1 VSTEP
6 PRSGGNEHRVRSG
19 GDEHPV
25 RSGGNEPPVR
35 FGPAELGRSAELA
48 PGVHFLFT
56 GRVGGVSAA
65 PYDTLNLCGA
75 VGDDPAAVAE
85 NRRLTA
91 RACGLADGRLVWMR
105 QVHGVAVRY
114 ANVSSAGYEGA
125 GSAWHDAAGSAGHE
139 GAGSAWHDAAGSA
152 GHEGAGSAWHDAAGS
167 DELRGGGRPP
177 GAEPASET
185 LPEADASFT
194 DVPGLGL
201 GVLVADCAP
210 VLVADPEA
218 RIVGVA
224 HAGREGMAA
233 GVVTELLSAMSA
245 AGADP
250 ARMHA
255 VIGPHICGGCYEV
268 PAELRDRIAGKVPE
282 SGCVTRKGTP
292 GVDVG
297 AGVEA
302 QLARAGLA
310 SVASDPRCTA
320 ETPSLYSYRRD
331 GRTGRLAGLIWLT
344 S

>member
-1 VSTEP
+1 M
-6 PRSGGNEHRVRSG
+6 
-19 GDEHPV
+19 
-25 RSGGNEPPVR
+25 
-35 FGPAELGRSAELA
+35 
-48 PGVHFLFT
+48 HFLFT

-65 PYDTLNLCGA
+65 PYDTLNLGGA

-105 QVHGVAVRY
+105 QVHGVAVQY
-114 ANVSSAGYEGA
+114 ASV
-125 GSAWHDAAGSAGHE
+125 GSAEHEAVGSPGHDAAGLAGHDAAGSGEFGAAGH
-139 GAGSAWHDAAGSA
+139 
-152 GHEGAGSAWHDAAGS
+152 
-167 DELRGGGRPP
+167 P
-177 GAEPASET
+177 

-210 VLVADPEA
+210 VLLADPEA
-218 RIVGVA
+218 GLVGVA

-302 QLARAGLA
+302 QLARAGVA
-310 SVASDPRCTA
+310 AVASDPRCTA

-331 GRTGRLAGLIWLT
+331 GRTGRLAGLIWLA

>member
-1 VSTEP
+1 VS
-6 PRSGGNEHRVRSG
+6 
-19 GDEHPV
+19 
-25 RSGGNEPPVR
+25 
-35 FGPAELGRSAELA
+35 AELGRPAELA
-48 PGVHFLFT
+48 PGVLFLFT
-56 GRVGGVSAA
+56 GRGGGVSAE
-65 PYDTLNLCGA
+65 PYDTLNLGGS
-75 VGDDPAAVAE
+75 VGDDPASVAE

-91 RACGLADGRLVWMR
+91 RACGLPDGRLAWMR
-105 QVHGVAVRY
+105 QVHGVTVRY
-114 ANVSSAGYEGA
+114 ADAGTGTGA
-125 GSAWHDAAGSAGHE
+125 GTTEH
-139 GAGSAWHDAAGSA
+139 
-152 GHEGAGSAWHDAAGS
+152 
-167 DELRGGGRPP
+167 P
-177 GAEPASET
+177 

-194 DVPGLGL
+194 DVAGLGL

-210 VLVADPEA
+210 VLLADPEA
-218 RIVGVA
+218 RVVGVA

-268 PAELRDRIAGKVPE
+268 PGEMRDRVAGKVPE

-297 AGVEA
+297 AGVAA
-302 QLARAGLA
+302 QLARAGVA
-310 SVASDPRCTA
+310 AVASDPRCTA

-331 GRTGRLAGLIWLT
+331 GQTGRLAGLVWLA

>member
-1 VSTEP
+1 MSTEP
-6 PRSGGNEHRVRSG
+6 SKA
-19 GDEHPV
+19 
-25 RSGGNEPPVR
+25 
-35 FGPAELGRSAELA
+35 PAEPGRPAELA
-48 PGVHFLFT
+48 PGVLFLFT
-56 GRVGGVSAA
+56 GRCGGISAA
-65 PYDTLNLCGA
+65 PYDTLNLGGA

-91 RACGLADGRLVWMR
+91 RTCGLADGRLAWMR

-114 ANVSSAGYEGA
+114 ADAGFAE
-125 GSAWHDAAGSAGHE
+125 HHAAGHPAE
-139 GAGSAWHDAAGSA
+139 ADPA
-152 GHEGAGSAWHDAAGS
+152 E
-167 DELRGGGRPP
+167 RP
-177 GAEPASET
+177 

-210 VLVADPEA
+210 VLLADPQA
-218 RIVGVA
+218 RIIGAA

-268 PAELRDRIAGKVPE
+268 PAEMRARIAGKVPE

-292 GVDVG
+292 GIDVG

-302 QLARAGLA
+302 QLAGPGSPPSPAIRGAR
-310 SVASDPRCTA
+310 PRRRRCTRTAATAGPAGSPAWSGWRHDGQVTPRSRPRHRPRAPGGPPPPGARPGTA
-320 ETPSLYSYRRD
+320 E
-331 GRTGRLAGLIWLT
+331 G
-344 S
+344 

>member
-1 VSTEP
+1 MSTEP
-6 PRSGGNEHRVRSG
+6 PRSGGDEHQPRSG
-19 GDEHPV
+19 GDEH
-25 RSGGNEPPVR
+25 RTG
-35 FGPAELGRSAELA
+35 FGSAELGRPAELA

-56 GRVGGVSAA
+56 GRGGGVSAA
-65 PYDTLNLCGA
+65 PYDTLNLGGT

-91 RACGLADGRLVWMR
+91 RACGLADGRLAWMR

-114 ANVSSAGYEGA
+114 AGV
-125 GSAWHDAAGSAGHE
+125 GSPGHEAVGSGEFRAAGQ
-139 GAGSAWHDAAGSA
+139 
-152 GHEGAGSAWHDAAGS
+152 
-167 DELRGGGRPP
+167 P
-177 GAEPASET
+177 

-194 DVPGLGL
+194 NVPGLGL

-210 VLVADPEA
+210 VLLADPEA

-268 PAELRDRIAGKVPE
+268 PAELQDRIAGKVPE

-302 QLARAGLA
+302 QLARAGVA
-310 SVASDPRCTA
+310 AVASDPRCTA

-331 GRTGRLAGLIWLT
+331 GRTGRLAGLIWLA

>member
-1 VSTEP
+1 MSAGP
-6 PRSGGNEHRVRSG
+6 PRGG
-19 GDEHPV
+19 GDESLA
-25 RSGGNEPPVR
+25 RSGDDEYR
-35 FGPAELGRSAELA
+35 ASSGPAELGQPAELA

-56 GRVGGVSAA
+56 GRDGGVSAP
-65 PYDTLNLCGA
+65 PYDALNLGGT

-91 RACGLADGRLVWMR
+91 RACGLADGQLAWMR
-105 QVHGVAVRY
+105 QVHGVTVRY
-114 ANVSSAGYEGA
+114 ADV
-125 GSAWHDAAGSAGHE
+125 GSAEHGAAGPG
-139 GAGSAWHDAAGSA
+139 
-152 GHEGAGSAWHDAAGS
+152 
-167 DELRGGGRPP
+167 ELRGRGRPA
-177 GAEPASET
+177 GADPAGET

-210 VLVADPEA
+210 VLLADPQA

-282 SGCVTRKGTP
+282 SGCVTRKGTT

-302 QLARAGLA
+302 QLARAGVA

-331 GRTGRLAGLIWLT
+331 GRTGRLAGLIWLA

>member
-1 VSTEP
+1 MSTEP
-6 PRSGGNEHRVRSG
+6 PQAH
-19 GDEHPV
+19 
-25 RSGGNEPPVR
+25 
-35 FGPAELGRSAELA
+35 AELGRPAELA
-48 PGVHFLFT
+48 PGVLFLFT
-56 GRVGGVSAA
+56 GRGGGVSAA
-65 PYDTLNLCGA
+65 PYDTLNLGGA

-91 RACGLADGRLVWMR
+91 RACGLADGRLAWMR

-114 ANVSSAGYEGA
+114 ADG
-125 GSAWHDAAGSAGHE
+125 GSAEHHAAGH
-139 GAGSAWHDAAGSA
+139 
-152 GHEGAGSAWHDAAGS
+152 
-167 DELRGGGRPP
+167 RGEADL
-177 GAEPASET
+177 AEQP

-210 VLVADPEA
+210 VLLADPEA
-218 RIVGVA
+218 RIVGAA

-268 PAELRDRIAGKVPE
+268 PGEMRARIAGKVPE

-302 QLARAGLA
+302 QLARAG
-310 SVASDPRCTA
+310 VAAVTRHPRCTA

-331 GRTGRLAGLIWLT
+331 GRTGRLAGLVWLA

>member
-1 VSTEP
+1 MSTQP
-6 PRSGGNEHRVRSG
+6 PRSG
-19 GDEHPV
+19 GDEHQP
-25 RSGGNEPPVR
+25 RFGGDEHR
-35 FGPAELGRSAELA
+35 TGFGPAELGRPAELA

-56 GRVGGVSAA
+56 GRGGGVSAA
-65 PYDTLNLCGA
+65 PYDTLNLGGA
-75 VGDDPAAVAE
+75 VGDDPAVVVE

-91 RACGLADGRLVWMR
+91 RACGLADGRLAWMR

-114 ANVSSAGYEGA
+114 ASV
-125 GSAWHDAAGSAGHE
+125 GSPGHDAAGLAGHE
-139 GAGSAWHDAAGSA
+139 AVGSAGHDAAGLD
-152 GHEGAGSAWHDAAGS
+152 EHDAVGQQPGSPGRDAGGS
-167 DELRGGGRPP
+167 GEFRAAGQP
-177 GAEPASET
+177 

-194 DVPGLGL
+194 DVTGLGL

-210 VLVADPEA
+210 VLLADPEA

-268 PAELRDRIAGKVPE
+268 PPELRDRIAGKVPE

-302 QLARAGLA
+302 QLARAGVA
-310 SVASDPRCTA
+310 AVASDPRCTA

-331 GRTGRLAGLIWLT
+331 GRTGRLAGLIWLA

>member
-6 PRSGGNEHRVRSG
+6 PRSGGDEHQPRSG
-19 GDEHPV
+19 GDEH
-25 RSGGNEPPVR
+25 RTG
-35 FGPAELGRSAELA
+35 FGSAELGRPAELA

-56 GRVGGVSAA
+56 GRGGGVSAA
-65 PYDTLNLCGA
+65 PYDTLNLGGT

-91 RACGLADGRLVWMR
+91 RACGLADGRLAWMR

-114 ANVSSAGYEGA
+114 ASV
-125 GSAWHDAAGSAGHE
+125 GSPGRDAVRSGEFRAAGQ
-139 GAGSAWHDAAGSA
+139 
-152 GHEGAGSAWHDAAGS
+152 
-167 DELRGGGRPP
+167 P
-177 GAEPASET
+177 

-210 VLVADPEA
+210 VLLADPEA

-268 PAELRDRIAGKVPE
+268 PPELRDRIA
-282 SGCVTRKGTP
+282 
-292 GVDVG
+292 
-297 AGVEA
+297 
-302 QLARAGLA
+302 
-310 SVASDPRCTA
+310 
-320 ETPSLYSYRRD
+320 
-331 GRTGRLAGLIWLT
+331 
-344 S
+344 

>member
-6 PRSGGNEHRVRSG
+6 PRSGGAEHRTGSG
-19 GDEHPV
+19 SNGH
-25 RSGGNEPPVR
+25 RTGTGL
-35 FGPAELGRSAELA
+35 AELGRSAELA

-56 GRVGGVSAA
+56 GRGGGVSAA
-65 PYDTLNLCGA
+65 PYDTLNLGGA

-91 RACGLADGRLVWMR
+91 RACGLADGRLAWMR

-114 ANVSSAGYEGA
+114 ASI
-125 GSAWHDAAGSAGHE
+125 GSAGHE
-139 GAGSAWHDAAGSA
+139 RVGSA
-152 GHEGAGSAWHDAAGS
+152 GHDAVGLAGRDGVGADEFRLAGHHVARSDEFRAAGQ
-167 DELRGGGRPP
+167 P
-177 GAEPASET
+177 

-210 VLVADPEA
+210 VLLADPEA

-250 ARMHA
+250 ARMRA

-302 QLARAGLA
+302 QLARSGVAA
-310 SVASDPRCTA
+310 VASDPRCTA

-331 GRTGRLAGLIWLT
+331 GRTGRLAGLIWLA

>member
-6 PRSGGNEHRVRSG
+6 PQVARMSSSPPRGS
-19 GDEHPV
+19 GDELHQSSTV
-25 RSGGNEPPVR
+25 
-35 FGPAELGRSAELA
+35 PAALGRPAELA
-48 PGVHFLFT
+48 PGVLFLFT
-56 GRVGGVSAA
+56 GRGGGVSVA
-65 PYDTLNLCGA
+65 PYDTLNLGGA

-85 NRRLTA
+85 NRRRLA
-91 RACGLADGRLVWMR
+91 RACGLADGRVAWMR

-114 ANVSSAGYEGA
+114 ADS
-125 GSAWHDAAGSAGHE
+125 GSGEFRAVGQAAVADAAE
-139 GAGSAWHDAAGSA
+139 Q
-152 GHEGAGSAWHDAAGS
+152 
-167 DELRGGGRPP
+167 P
-177 GAEPASET
+177 
-185 LPEADASFT
+185 LPEADASLT

-201 GVLVADCAP
+201 GVLVADCVP
-210 VLVADPEA
+210 VLLADPEA
-218 RIVGVA
+218 RIVGAA

-268 PAELRDRIAGKVPE
+268 PAEMRARIAEKVPE

-297 AGVEA
+297 AGVGA
-302 QLARAGLA
+302 QLARAGVA
-310 SVASDPRCTA
+310 TVASDPRCTA
-320 ETPSLYSYRRD
+320 ETASLYSYRGD
-331 GRTGRLAGLIWLT
+331 GRTGRLAGLVWLA

>member
-1 VSTEP
+1 
-6 PRSGGNEHRVRSG
+6 
-19 GDEHPV
+19 
-25 RSGGNEPPVR
+25 
-35 FGPAELGRSAELA
+35 
-48 PGVHFLFT
+48 VHFLFT
-56 GRVGGVSAA
+56 GRGGGVSAA
-65 PYDTLNLCGA
+65 PYDTLNLGGA

-91 RACGLADGRLVWMR
+91 RACGLADGRLAWMR

-114 ANVSSAGYEGA
+114 ASI
-125 GSAWHDAAGSAGHE
+125 GSAGHE
-139 GAGSAWHDAAGSA
+139 RVGSA
-152 GHEGAGSAWHDAAGS
+152 GHDAVGLAGRDGVGADEFRLAGHGVARSDEFRAAGQ
-167 DELRGGGRPP
+167 P
-177 GAEPASET
+177 

-210 VLVADPEA
+210 VLLADPEA

-250 ARMHA
+250 ARMRA

-302 QLARAGLA
+302 QLARAGVA
-310 SVASDPRCTA
+310 AVASDPRCTA

-331 GRTGRLAGLIWLT
+331 GRTGRLAGLIWLA

>member
-1 VSTEP
+1 MSTEP
-6 PRSGGNEHRVRSG
+6 PRSDGNEHPARSG
-19 GDEHPV
+19 
-25 RSGGNEPPVR
+25 
-35 FGPAELGRSAELA
+35 PAGLGQPAELA

-56 GRVGGVSAA
+56 GRDGGVSAP
-65 PYDTLNLCGA
+65 PYDTLNLGGA
-75 VGDDPAAVAE
+75 VGDAAAAVAE

-91 RACGLADGRLVWMR
+91 RACGLADGRLAWMH

-114 ANVSSAGYEGA
+114 AGVRSAEN
-125 GSAWHDAAGSAGHE
+125 DAV
-139 GAGSAWHDAAGSA
+139 
-152 GHEGAGSAWHDAAGS
+152 GS
-167 DELRGGGRPP
+167 DELRGGGRPRA
-177 GAEPASET
+177 AEPAGQP

-210 VLVADPEA
+210 VLLADPEA

-302 QLARAGLA
+302 QLARAGVA
-310 SVASDPRCTA
+310 SVSSDPRCTA
-320 ETPSLYSYRRD
+320 ETASLYSYRRD
-331 GRTGRLAGLIWLT
+331 GRTGRLAGLIWLA

>member
-1 VSTEP
+1 MSTVP
-6 PRSGGNEHRVRSG
+6 SRA
-19 GDEHPV
+19 
-25 RSGGNEPPVR
+25 
-35 FGPAELGRSAELA
+35 PAELDRPAELA
-48 PGVHFLFT
+48 PGVLFLFT
-56 GRVGGVSAA
+56 GRGGGVSAA
-65 PYDTLNLCGA
+65 PYDTLNLGGA

-91 RACGLADGRLVWMR
+91 RACGLADGRLAWMH

-114 ANVSSAGYEGA
+114 ADAGLAEHHAGA
-125 GSAWHDAAGSAGHE
+125 GLAGHHAAGHPAE
-139 GAGSAWHDAAGSA
+139 
-152 GHEGAGSAWHDAAGS
+152 
-167 DELRGGGRPP
+167 
-177 GAEPASET
+177 AEPAEPP

-194 DVPGLGL
+194 DVPGLAL

-210 VLVADPEA
+210 ILLADPEA
-218 RIVGVA
+218 RVVGAA

-268 PAELRDRIAGKVPE
+268 PGEMRARIAGKVPE

-302 QLARAGLA
+302 QLARAG
-310 SVASDPRCTA
+310 VAAVTRDPRCTA
-320 ETPSLYSYRRD
+320 ETPSLFSYRRD
-331 GRTGRLAGLIWLT
+331 GRTGRLAGLVWLA

>member
-6 PRSGGNEHRVRSG
+6 PRSGGDKHRTGSGGNELLTRSG
-19 GDEHPV
+19 GDELRT
-25 RSGGNEPPVR
+25 RSGGDELR
-35 FGPAELGRSAELA
+35 AGSGPAELGRPAELA

-56 GRVGGVSAA
+56 GRGGGVSAA
-65 PYDTLNLCGA
+65 PYDTLNLGGA

-91 RACGLADGRLVWMR
+91 RACGLADGRLAWMH

-114 ANVSSAGYEGA
+114 ASV
-125 GSAWHDAAGSAGHE
+125 GSAGH
-139 GAGSAWHDAAGSA
+139 GGVGSGELRAAGQ
-152 GHEGAGSAWHDAAGS
+152 
-167 DELRGGGRPP
+167 P
-177 GAEPASET
+177 

-210 VLVADPEA
+210 VLLADPEA

-250 ARMHA
+250 ARMRA

-282 SGCVTRKGTP
+282 SRCVTRKGTP

-302 QLARAGLA
+302 QLARAGVA
-310 SVASDPRCTA
+310 AVASDPRCTA

-331 GRTGRLAGLIWLT
+331 GRTGRLAGLIWLA

>member
-1 VSTEP
+1 MSTEP
-6 PRSGGNEHRVRSG
+6 PRSDGNEHPARSG
-19 GDEHPV
+19 
-25 RSGGNEPPVR
+25 
-35 FGPAELGRSAELA
+35 PAGLGQPAELA

-56 GRVGGVSAA
+56 GRGGGVSAP
-65 PYDTLNLCGA
+65 PYDTLNLGGA

-91 RACGLADGRLVWMR
+91 RACGLADGRLAWMR

-114 ANVSSAGYEGA
+114 ADV
-125 GSAWHDAAGSAGHE
+125 GSAENDAV
-139 GAGSAWHDAAGSA
+139 
-152 GHEGAGSAWHDAAGS
+152 GS
-167 DELRGGGRPP
+167 DEFRGGGRPLA
-177 GAEPASET
+177 AEPAGQP

-210 VLVADPEA
+210 VLLADPEA

-245 AGADP
+245 AGGDP

-282 SGCVTRKGTP
+282 SGCMTRKGTP

-302 QLARAGLA
+302 QLARAG
-310 SVASDPRCTA
+310 VAFVSSDPRCTA

-331 GRTGRLAGLIWLT
+331 GRAGRLAGLIWLA

>member
-1 VSTEP
+1 MSTEP
-6 PRSGGNEHRVRSG
+6 PRSGGDEHQPRFG
-19 GDEHPV
+19 GDEH
-25 RSGGNEPPVR
+25 RTG
-35 FGPAELGRSAELA
+35 FGPAELGRPAELA

-56 GRVGGVSAA
+56 GRGGGVSAA
-65 PYDTLNLCGA
+65 PYDTLNLGGT

-91 RACGLADGRLVWMR
+91 RACGLADGRLAWMR

-114 ANVSSAGYEGA
+114 ASV
-125 GSAWHDAAGSAGHE
+125 GSPGRDVVRSGEFRAAGQ
-139 GAGSAWHDAAGSA
+139 
-152 GHEGAGSAWHDAAGS
+152 
-167 DELRGGGRPP
+167 P
-177 GAEPASET
+177 

-210 VLVADPEA
+210 VLLADPEA

-302 QLARAGLA
+302 QLARAGVA
-310 SVASDPRCTA
+310 AVASDPRCTA

-331 GRTGRLAGLIWLT
+331 GRTGRLAGLIWLA

>member
-1 VSTEP
+1 VTA
-6 PRSGGNEHRVRSG
+6 R
-19 GDEHPV
+19 
-25 RSGGNEPPVR
+25 
-35 FGPAELGRSAELA
+35 LGLPAELA
-48 PGVHFLFT
+48 PGVLFLFT
-56 GRVGGVSAA
+56 GRGGGVSPA
-65 PYDTLNLCGA
+65 PYDTLNLGGA

-91 RACGLADGRLVWMR
+91 RACGLDDGRLAWMH

-114 ANVSSAGYEGA
+114 ASV
-125 GSAWHDAAGSAGHE
+125 GSAEHEAAGSAGE
-139 GAGSAWHDAAGSA
+139 M
-152 GHEGAGSAWHDAAGS
+152 
-167 DELRGGGRPP
+167 
-177 GAEPASET
+177 
-185 LPEADASFT
+185 LPDADASFT

-210 VLVADPEA
+210 VLLADPQA

-250 ARMHA
+250 GRMHA

-268 PAELRDRIAGKVPE
+268 PAEMRDAVAGKVPE

-302 QLARAGLA
+302 QLARAG
-310 SVASDPRCTA
+310 VAAVARDPRCTA

-331 GRTGRLAGLIWLT
+331 GRTGRLAGLIWLA

>member
-1 VSTEP
+1 MSTEP
-6 PRSGGNEHRVRSG
+6 PRSGGAEHRTGSG
-19 GDEHPV
+19 L
-25 RSGGNEPPVR
+25 
-35 FGPAELGRSAELA
+35 AELGRSAELA

-56 GRVGGVSAA
+56 GRGGGVSAA
-65 PYDTLNLCGA
+65 PYDTLNLGGA

-91 RACGLADGRLVWMR
+91 RACGLADGRLAWMR

-114 ANVSSAGYEGA
+114 ASI
-125 GSAWHDAAGSAGHE
+125 GSAGHE
-139 GAGSAWHDAAGSA
+139 RVGSA
-152 GHEGAGSAWHDAAGS
+152 GHDAVGLAGRDGVGADEFRLAGHGVARSDEFRAAGQ
-167 DELRGGGRPP
+167 P
-177 GAEPASET
+177 

-210 VLVADPEA
+210 VLLADPEA

-250 ARMHA
+250 ARMRA
-255 VIGPHICGGCYEV
+255 VIGPPICGGCYEV

-302 QLARAGLA
+302 QLARAGVA
-310 SVASDPRCTA
+310 AVASDPRCTA

-331 GRTGRLAGLIWLT
+331 GRTGRLAGLIWLA

>member
-6 PRSGGNEHRVRSG
+6 PRSGGDEHQPRSG
-19 GDEHPV
+19 GDEH
-25 RSGGNEPPVR
+25 RTGS
-35 FGPAELGRSAELA
+35 GPAELGRAAELA

-56 GRVGGVSAA
+56 GRGGGVSAA
-65 PYDTLNLCGA
+65 PYDTLNLGGA
-75 VGDDPAAVAE
+75 VGDDPAAVAK

-91 RACGLADGRLVWMR
+91 RACGLADGRLAWMR

-114 ANVSSAGYEGA
+114 ATV
-125 GSAWHDAAGSAGHE
+125 GSAGHE
-139 GAGSAWHDAAGSA
+139 AVRSDEHDAFGSA
-152 GHEGAGSAWHDAAGS
+152 GHDAVGSPGHEAVGS
-167 DELRGGGRPP
+167 DEDDAFGSGEFRAAGQP
-177 GAEPASET
+177 

-210 VLVADPEA
+210 VLIADPEA

-292 GVDVG
+292 GVDVA

-302 QLARAGLA
+302 QLARAGVA
-310 SVASDPRCTA
+310 AVASDPRCTV

-331 GRTGRLAGLIWLT
+331 GRTGRLAGLIWLA